1 LQKVTLSLALLLA
14 GALTLGPH
22 QVALAN
28 PSGSGWLQTT
38 ANELITAVNGLRIAN
53 GLPPYTANPMLMQ
66 VAQDHANYMAAT
78 GQVEHRPGLTQRILD
93 AGYPL
98 AGDLSQGGFR
108 AENITAGNKTAAQA
122 VQEWTGDALL
132 FAGMLTWIGS
142 RRTA

>member
-53 GLPPYTANPMLMQ
+53 GLPPYTANLMLMQ
-66 VAQDHANYMAAT
+66 VA
-78 GQVEHRPGLTQRILD
+78 HRPGLTQRILD
-93 AGYPL
+93 SGYPL